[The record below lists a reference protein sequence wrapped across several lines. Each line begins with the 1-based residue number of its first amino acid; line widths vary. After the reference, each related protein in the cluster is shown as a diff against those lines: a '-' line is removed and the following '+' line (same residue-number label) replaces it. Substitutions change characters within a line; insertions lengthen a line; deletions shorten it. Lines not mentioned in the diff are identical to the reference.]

1 MKWDVITLIFIPH
14 VSLVSSLTFSIPPYN
29 PPFELPSGPFTG
41 QWPAGENGRP
51 GLGWHGQAGFWRL
64 CVLNQSRQVW
74 VLPLG
79 RRFSGLPP
87 SFTTPIC

>member
-1 MKWDVITLIFIPH
+1 MKGEVMRIPLHPSSLIFHP
-14 VSLVSSLTFSIPPYN
+14 STFIPPYN

-41 QWPAGENGRP
+41 QWPLVKMGVQAWAGTDR
-51 GLGWHGQAGFWRL
+51 LGFWRL
-64 CVLNQSRQVW
+64 CALNQSRQVW
-74 VLPLG
+74 VLPLS